1 MGTLIVVIFS
11 LLVGAATYAA
21 TIRSGRRA
29 PVAVGFDTSS
39 TATARYDLPAVAEE
53 QADLDPV
60 EGEILDLDEAR
71 EPRVHGGVEAA
82 GGEAAVAVGAPT
94 LETGRT
100 PEVPFVAEAM
110 DPDYTY
116 LRVATR
122 GPSWRDRV
130 AGVTGIIVLI
140 AVSAGVLAFGVY
152 QLGHLINATVERF
165 LGN

>member
-1 MGTLIVVIFS
+1 MGTLIVVILS

-29 PVAVGFDTSS
+29 PVAVGFEGSS
-39 TATARYDLPAVAEE
+39 SSFEDSPSATATTHDLAPVVPEPIEDEAVAGDVV
-53 QADLDPV
+53 DLDAARS
-60 EGEILDLDEAR
+60 GATDLEPEA
-71 EPRVHGGVEAA
+71 P
-82 GGEAAVAVGAPT
+82 APT
-94 LETGRT
+94 AVLT
-100 PEVPFVAEAM
+100 PSNAVVTDPEPL

-116 LRVATR
+116 LRVAVR

-130 AGVTGIIVLI
+130 AGVAGIVVLVV
-140 AVSAGVLAFGVY
+140 ASAGVLAFGVY